1 MLGGR
6 KVEDGKEEKKRQ
18 KQIEM
23 EVTSIF
29 LNNNEIRDIRG
40 LSETLVFVMPKSNPQ
55 NLMWLNLSYNFL
67 QKIDAEILNFPQL
80 RSLNLHGNYISDLEE
95 VRKLGELEHLK
106 NLTLNGNPIEE
117 IEGYRM
123 YVLGLLFLRYE
134 SLRKLDSVYITSS
147 EMDGVIVWNE
157 HLYKHNIGR
166 LKKLRPKLPKDEY
179 GMVKKGKEKEKWVP
193 REPPAKEE
201 DENQAKPAAA
211 GPA

>member
-1 MLGGR
+1 
-6 KVEDGKEEKKRQ
+6 
-18 KQIEM
+18 
-23 EVTSIF
+23 
-29 LNNNEIRDIRG
+29 
-40 LSETLVFVMPKSNPQ
+40 
-55 NLMWLNLSYNFL
+55 MWLNLSYNFL

-80 RSLNLHGNYISDLEE
+80 RSINLHGNYISDLEE
-95 VRKLGELEHLK
+95 VRKLGELEHLQ
-106 NLTLNGNPIEE
+106 NITLNGNPIEE

-123 YVLGLLFLRYE
+123 YVLGLLFLRHE
-134 SLRKLDSVYITSS
+134 CLRKLDSVYITSS
-147 EMDGVIVWNE
+147 EMDAVIVWNE
-157 HLYKHNIGR
+157 HLYKHNIVR